1 MRQRRRDL
9 HKLINRSP
17 WRTCNQVFDEYLQH
31 CESRLAKHDL
41 SLATVVGYRKVL
53 DPIWRPGLRTLPFL
67 QIRYSTLAKIAGS
80 HKAWSKKTYNNAVSI
95 LRRAF
100 AFGYR
105 DHPYR
110 SNPAWALKGARVKR
124 KDLPRID
131 PFRIQ
136 DAEKLIAAIHRNWG
150 EAQGNF
156 HEFRFFTGLRPSE
169 EIALTLRDFDEAR
182 GILSVTKAR
191 VLGIDKDTTKT
202 REDRIIQLSPRAMS
216 LERLG
221 QRYRRPY
228 CARHSSVSWNL
239 MIGKNPLFVARQRGH
254 SMVTMWRTY
263 AVWMDGALESDVGLI
278 RAAMEGSAP
287 EAPELVP
294 SAVKRDSAAQ
304 VGLNLAE
311 RLSNTG
317 SVLPGE
323 AAPVA
328 EFGTRF
334 VTRCAT
340 VATQVPEAEEK
351 ESGGEGGIRTHV
363 PELPDHPI
371 SSRRRYDHFGTS
383 PFNS

>member
-1 MRQRRRDL
+1 L
-9 HKLINRSP
+9 
-17 WRTCNQVFDEYLQH
+17 QVRF
-31 CESRLAKHDL
+31 
-41 SLATVVGYRKVL
+41 
-53 DPIWRPGLRTLPFL
+53 
-67 QIRYSTLAKIAGS
+67 STLVKIAGS

-100 AFGYR
+100 SFGYR

-136 DAEKLIAAIHRNWG
+136 DAEELIAAIHRNWG

-169 EIALTLRDFDEAR
+169 EIALTVRDFDEAR
-182 GILSVTKAR
+182 GTLSVTKAR

-202 REDRIIQLSPRAMS
+202 REDRIIQLSRRALAVLKRQLALYRNLKSRRLIEHNQIFFKDDGTPIRNLSYPAKRWRLS

-239 MIGKNPLFVARQRGH
+239 MIGKNPLFVARQHGH
-254 SMVTMWRTY
+254 SLVTMWRTY
-263 AVWMDGALESDVGLI
+263 AAWMDGALESDIGLI
-278 RAAMEGSAP
+278 RVAMERSAP
-287 EAPELVP
+287 ELAPSSVE
-294 SAVKRDSAAQ
+294 RDRAAQ
-304 VGLNLAE
+304 VGLTLAE
-311 RLSNTG
+311 RVSNTESG
-317 SVLPGE
+317 LPRQG
-323 AAPVA
+323 APVA

-334 VTRCAT
+334 VTRCGT
-340 VATQVPEAEEK
+340 LATQVPEEEEK
-351 ESGGEGGIRTHV
+351 ESGGGCSAYR
-363 PELPDHPI
+363 
-371 SSRRRYDHFGTS
+371 
-383 PFNS
+383 